1 MLSTIVTMLYIR
13 YSEYIHV
20 ATENF
25 YPFKPI
31 YPALSPLQPEKD
43 KYCMV
48 SQVKILKKRKT
59 KLTD

>member
-1 MLSTIVTMLYIR
+1 MLYIR

-20 ATENF
+20 ATEKF
-25 YPFKPI
+25 YPFNPI
-31 YPALSPLQPEKD
+31 YPALSPWQPEKD

-48 SQVKILKKRKT
+48 SQVKILKKKRKT